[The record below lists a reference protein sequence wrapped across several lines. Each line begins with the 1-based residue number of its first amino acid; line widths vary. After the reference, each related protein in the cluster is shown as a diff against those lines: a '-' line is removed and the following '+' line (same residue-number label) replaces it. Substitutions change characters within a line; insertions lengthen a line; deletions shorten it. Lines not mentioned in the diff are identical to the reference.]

1 MSSLESGKLLEYPEL
16 GLRILAG
23 ENGLYREIHN
33 EDVNRP
39 GLALAGFYR
48 NFAHDRLQ
56 VFGQGEYAYLTDC
69 GDQVEDRI
77 KEEFFQY
84 EFPALVFTH
93 ANQPPACF
101 IEKANQLD
109 IPLLQTTLTTHDFIL
124 NFNRFITRALAPRT
138 SRHGVLIEV
147 FGLGVLLLGPSGIGK
162 SETALEL
169 IERGHRLVADDMVHI
184 RHMGRGELI
193 GESDPMIEH
202 HMELRGIGI
211 VNIKDLF
218 GVGAIRKKVQVDLVV
233 FLEDWNEEKE
243 YDRLGIDEETMEI
256 LGVAIPSITL
266 PLRPGRNIPILVETA
281 SMNHRSRRMGFHA
294 ARSLSE
300 RIHTRISEQIV
311 PDPGSTPSFPASQ
324 GRSSATHRASPGN
337 PDGGPGDGHSGRSNS
352 GNSSS
357 GGSSSGG
364 NRDAGS
370 SRSGNDDGGS
380 SNSGGGTSAGENTA
394 EKQSETW
401 RKGPSTTRNAESKS
415 ADGKGKPSRT
425 SRTEST
431 SPESTHRDGDSGK
444 RRNPAK
450 PRPLMGPI

>member
-1 MSSLESGKLLEYPEL
+1 MEPGRLLEFPEL

-23 ENGLYREIHN
+23 EEGLSRQIRN

-56 VFGQGEYAYLTDC
+56 VFGQGEFAYLMDC
-69 GDQVEDRI
+69 GGEVENRI
-77 KEEFFQY
+77 KEEFFNY

-93 ANQPPACF
+93 GNQPPSCF
-101 IEKANQLD
+101 LEKANHCS
-109 IPLLQTTLTTHDFIL
+109 IPLLQTTLSTHDFIL
-124 NFNRFITRALAPRT
+124 NFNRIITRALAPQT
-138 SRHGVLIEV
+138 SIHGVLIEV

-184 RHMGRGELI
+184 RHMGKGELV

-243 YDRLGIDEETMEI
+243 YDRLGIDEQTMDI
-256 LGVAIPSITL
+256 LDVSIPSITL

-300 RIHTRISEQIV
+300 RIHTRIAEQV
-311 PDPGSTPSFPASQ
+311 GQDPEKGGGSGAGPSGPGSKA
-324 GRSSATHRASPGN
+324 
-337 PDGGPGDGHSGRSNS
+337 
-352 GNSSS
+352 
-357 GGSSSGG
+357 
-364 NRDAGS
+364 
-370 SRSGNDDGGS
+370 
-380 SNSGGGTSAGENTA
+380 
-394 EKQSETW
+394 
-401 RKGPSTTRNAESKS
+401 
-415 ADGKGKPSRT
+415 
-425 SRTEST
+425 
-431 SPESTHRDGDSGK
+431 
-444 RRNPAK
+444 PAK
-450 PRPLMGPI
+450 KERKKVNPKPLMGPV